1 MIFVIGT
8 AVFLEAAILYTV
20 NNKNVYQISKVLLDQ
35 AVDIIDKNQKNEDDM
50 IQSLKEDYIVRAKA
64 VSYIIDAKPEAEKNT
79 TELKKIADLMSIDEI
94 HIFDKKGKIKPVR
107 MTFEGV
113 KATTPPLD

>member
-50 IQSLKEDYIVRAKA
+50 KRRDFKVLFRIMDNAFKVN
-64 VSYIIDAKPEAEKNT
+64 KN
-79 TELKKIADLMSIDEI
+79 
-94 HIFDKKGKIKPVR
+94 
-107 MTFEGV
+107 
-113 KATTPPLD
+113 